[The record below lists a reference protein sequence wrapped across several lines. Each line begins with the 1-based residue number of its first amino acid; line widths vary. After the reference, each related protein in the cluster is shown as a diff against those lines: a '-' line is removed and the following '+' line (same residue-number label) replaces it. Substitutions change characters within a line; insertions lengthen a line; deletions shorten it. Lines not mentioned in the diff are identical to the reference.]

1 MCLKVDRQVL
11 DMTDRPQLNV
21 RFDGKKEL
29 LTSIKEVAAAE
40 GLTVS
45 AWVIRAL
52 EQAMAN
58 PTPSQ
63 SQPTAQAP
71 TLEDIEPLL
80 DAKLDT
86 LLDEKL
92 KAQFATFEQHLEG
105 RLEERLGERLGEQL
119 GKMRA

>member
-1 MCLKVDRQVL
+1 
-11 DMTDRPQLNV
+11 MTDRPQLNV

-29 LTSIKEVAAAE
+29 LTSIKEAAAIE

-58 PTPSQ
+58 PTSSQ
-63 SQPTAQAP
+63 AQPTAQAP
-71 TLEDIEPLL
+71 TVDDIEPLL
-80 DAKLDT
+80 DAKLDS

-92 KAQFATFEQHLEG
+92 KVKLATFDQELKG
-105 RLEERLGERLGEQL
+105 LLDERLQEVLP
-119 GKMRA
+119 GK

>member
-1 MCLKVDRQVL
+1 MCLEVDRQVL

-80 DAKLDT
+80 DIKLDT

-92 KAQFATFEQHLEG
+92 KAQFATFEQRLEG
-105 RLEERLGERLGEQL
+105 RLEERLGERLG
-119 GKMRA
+119 KMRA

>member
-1 MCLKVDRQVL
+1 MCLELDRQVL

-63 SQPTAQAP
+63 SQPIAEAP
-71 TLEDIEPLL
+71 TLEGIEPLL
-80 DAKLDT
+80 DSKIDT

-92 KAQFATFEQHLEG
+92 KARFATFEQRLGERLEE
-105 RLEERLGERLGEQL
+105 RLEERLGKL
-119 GKMRA
+119 RA

>member
-1 MCLKVDRQVL
+1 MCLELDRQVL

-29 LTSIKEVAAAE
+29 LASIKEVAAAE

-58 PTPSQ
+58 PTPPQ

-71 TLEDIEPLL
+71 ALEEIEPLL
-80 DAKLDT
+80 DSKLDAM
-86 LLDEKL
+86 LDEKL
-92 KAQFATFEQHLEG
+92 KAQFATFEQRLEG
-105 RLEERLGERLGEQL
+105 RLEERLREALP
-119 GKMRA
+119 GKLRA